1 MRGVFT
7 RARCFPCLDA
17 RAAFV
22 PCTCSQTSSDE
33 HVHGPR
39 SMGNIFG
46 GSPLTLFCGP
56 YPAFYPSD
64 ARNYQYKRH
73 LMVAVDGSKES
84 EHAVEWTIGHLC
96 RSGDLLHIV
105 HVETAGDMDP
115 RLNTYGSFA
124 RTHPPSVPGARNDI
138 GLAVPFPANVGGDD
152 GGDDAAWAP
161 KPMLEF
167 RVSPRSNRAQTDLIA
182 PPKKRSHSQS
192 DFPRVPG
199 CGGPLADGRSR
210 SAGAVLVQR
219 REAHGGDAR
228 RSLRPTQGDAR

>member
-1 MRGVFT
+1 
-7 RARCFPCLDA
+7 
-17 RAAFV
+17 
-22 PCTCSQTSSDE
+22 
-33 HVHGPR
+33 
-39 SMGNIFG
+39 MGNIFG

-56 YPAFYPSD
+56 YPAFYPPD

-124 RTHPPSVPGARNDI
+124 RTHPPSIPGARNDI
-138 GLAVPFPANVGGDD
+138 GLAVPFPAYVSNDDDGDD
-152 GGDDAAWAP
+152 DASWAP

-167 RVSPRSNRAQTDLIA
+167 RVSPRSNRA
-182 PPKKRSHSQS
+182 SN
-192 DFPRVPG
+192 
-199 CGGPLADGRSR
+199 
-210 SAGAVLVQR
+210 
-219 REAHGGDAR
+219 
-228 RSLRPTQGDAR
+228 

>member
-1 MRGVFT
+1 MFSLSRCTCRLPSVHVFTDIIEQT
-7 RARCFPCLDA
+7 RARTKEQGKHLRRLTP
-17 RAAFV
+17 
-22 PCTCSQTSSDE
+22 
-33 HVHGPR
+33 H
-39 SMGNIFG
+39 
-46 GSPLTLFCGP
+46 TLFCGP
-56 YPAFYPSD
+56 YPAFYPPD

-124 RTHPPSVPGARNDI
+124 RTHSPSVPGARNDI

-167 RVSPRSNRAQTDLIA
+167 RVSPRSNRAQTDLFA
-182 PPKKRSHSQS
+182 PPKKKRFLIRSPTSRA
-192 DFPRVPG
+192 FP
-199 CGGPLADGRSR
+199 D
-210 SAGAVLVQR
+210 AVDLSLMVDP
-219 REAHGGDAR
+219 EAQEQYWSNAVKRTEEMLDEVYDRLKATHGEFVN
-228 RSLRPTQGDAR
+228 L

>member
-1 MRGVFT
+1 
-7 RARCFPCLDA
+7 
-17 RAAFV
+17 
-22 PCTCSQTSSDE
+22 
-33 HVHGPR
+33 
-39 SMGNIFG
+39 MGNIFG

-56 YPAFYPSD
+56 YPAFYPPD

-182 PPKKRSHSQS
+182 PPKKRFLIRSPTSRA
-192 DFPRVPG
+192 FPDAVDLSLMVDPEAQEQYWSNAVKRTDEMLDEVYG
-199 CGGPLADGRSR
+199 RLKATHGEFVNQTLGPIPMTRKIQPPD
-210 SAGAVLVQR
+210 
-219 REAHGGDAR
+219 E
-228 RSLRPTQGDAR
+228 PTH

>member
-1 MRGVFT
+1 MFSLFLIARYCLPSVHVF
-7 RARCFPCLDA
+7 ALFYP
-17 RAAFV
+17 
-22 PCTCSQTSSDE
+22 SSNK

-56 YPAFYPSD
+56 YPAFYPPD

-152 GGDDAAWAP
+152 GDDDAAWAP

-167 RVSPRSNRAQTDLIA
+167 RVSPRSNRAQTDLFA
-182 PPKKRSHSQS
+182 PPKKTSPFSHSQS

-228 RSLRPTQGDAR
+228 RSVRPTQGDAR